1 MDKFGIF
8 KLLNSF
14 LTFLGQKQSDSTQNS
29 AWQND
34 KQTSNSNTSDVV
46 SNLIKS
52 LSNNSQ
58 PQQQPTS
65 ETKNVKTI
73 APLQVNM
80 LKTMNSHDEF
90 IRRVKQKNP

>member
-14 LTFLGQKQSDSTQNS
+14 LNFLGQKQSSSTPDFSTQ
-29 AWQND
+29 
-34 KQTSNSNTSDVV
+34 NTSDVV
-46 SNLIKS
+46 SNLLKS
-52 LSNNSQ
+52 LGTNNSQ
-58 PQQQPTS
+58 NQQPATNENKMEKS
-65 ETKNVKTI
+65 T
-73 APLQVNM
+73 ARPLQADM